1 MLVYLSVK
9 ILIALAT
16 VAASVSAVTYTNPL
30 NQQRGADPCMRFING
45 KYYLTATQNANI
57 TMWSSPTIEGLK
69 ASSAATSVFTDSTA
83 GRYEGLFVWHYEL
96 VTNARPMQELRFL
109 VCQS

>member
-1 MLVYLSVK
+1 MLLSLSAK
-9 ILIALAT
+9 ILITLAT
-16 VAASVSAVTYTNPL
+16 VAASVSGVTYTNPL
-30 NQQRGADPCMRFING
+30 NQQRGADPCMRYING

-83 GRYEGLFVWHYEL
+83 GRYEDFFIGHYEL
-96 VTNARPMQELRFL
+96 VTNAGIM
-109 VCQS
+109 